1 MLTTS
6 CVGIV
11 ATDTHEY
18 LIYERTTFVKTIIAI
33 ANKKDNV
40 DKWYFDIAVPNEK
53 LSEFKLK
60 LTKGTVCS
68 MKNISSNFINN
79 KPGSSYPEPKYNR
92 SIFTVNSYD
101 IKFFGTPK
109 YNQDIADKLVF
120 ETKGET
126 DVT

>member
-11 ATDTHEY
+11 ATDTHEFST
-18 LIYERTTFVKTIIAI
+18 YEYSTYVKTIIAI
-33 ANKKDNV
+33 ANRKDNV
-40 DKWYFDIAVPNEK
+40 DKWYFDIVVPNEK
-53 LSEFKLK
+53 LNEFKLK

-68 MKNISSNFINN
+68 MKNISSNKFEP
-79 KPGSSYPEPKYNR
+79 KQASQYPEPKYNK
-92 SIFTVNSYD
+92 STFSVNFYD